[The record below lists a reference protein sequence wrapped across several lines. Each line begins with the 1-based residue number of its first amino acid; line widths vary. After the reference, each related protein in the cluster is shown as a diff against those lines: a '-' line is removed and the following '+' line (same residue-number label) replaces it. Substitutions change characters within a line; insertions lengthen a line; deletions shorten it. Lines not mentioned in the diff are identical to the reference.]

1 MPQSNRLDVD
11 VYPNDGLDG
20 DPIKFKDIHYISY
33 VTGSTYALPA
43 VITESKYK
51 DEGLPLRVLY
61 INPANVVAVDA
72 TRRA

>member
-11 VYPNDGLDG
+11 IYPNDDIGE
-20 DPIKFKDIHYISY
+20 PIRLKDVHYISY
-33 VTGSTYALPA
+33 VTDETYALPA
-43 VITESKYK
+43 VITEQKYK
-51 DEGLPLRVLY
+51 AEGLPLRVLY

>member
-11 VYPNDGLDG
+11 IYPNDDVS
-20 DPIKFKDIHYISY
+20 DEPIRFKDVHYISY

-43 VITESKYK
+43 VITEQKYK

-61 INPANVVAVDA
+61 INPANIVAVDA